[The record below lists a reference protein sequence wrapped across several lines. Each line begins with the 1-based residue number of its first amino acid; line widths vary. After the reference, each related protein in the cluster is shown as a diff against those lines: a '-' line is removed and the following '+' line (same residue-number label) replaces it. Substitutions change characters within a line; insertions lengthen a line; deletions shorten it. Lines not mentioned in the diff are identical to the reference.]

1 MVLGAAS
8 SWAPGE
14 WGSKVMFRVSSL
26 QPLGP
31 MVPQWSRKPGDRLGR
46 RKTRGLITDGHVI
59 FLMGHSRPLRA
70 MTRHSGATWGA
81 APVSS

>member
-26 QPLGP
+26 QCLGP
-31 MVPQWSRKPGDRLGR
+31 LVPQWSRKPGDRLGR
-46 RKTRGLITDGHVI
+46 RKTRGLITDGRVI
-59 FLMGHSRPLRA
+59 FFNGSLQTSQGNDQA
-70 MTRHSGATWGA
+70 QWGDVGCS
-81 APVSS
+81 PS